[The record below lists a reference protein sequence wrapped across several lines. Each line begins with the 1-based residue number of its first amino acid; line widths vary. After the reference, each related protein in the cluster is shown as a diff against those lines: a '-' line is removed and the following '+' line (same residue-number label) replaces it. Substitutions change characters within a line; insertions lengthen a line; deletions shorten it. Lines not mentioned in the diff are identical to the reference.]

1 MNDPIIEMRDVR
13 KRFGA
18 KDAVSGLTFQA
29 PRGQV
34 TAFLGPNG
42 AGKTT
47 TIQMALNLLRRDGGE
62 ARVLEVDAKDLKPDH
77 FQRIGYVSEN
87 QELPLWMKVDG
98 YLDFL
103 RPMYP
108 KWDRSLEKT
117 LRTRFDLPG
126 ATRLKDLSRGMRM
139 KAQLLSSLAF
149 RPELVVLDEPFSG
162 LDPLA
167 RDEFLDGL
175 LEMTGENG
183 WSVFVSSHDIDEV
196 QRLTDHV
203 VIIDQGRAALEES
216 VDSLQR
222 RFRRVECVFSE
233 ETTSKGFQPK
243 PDWLEYSQSGRVLRW
258 VDPTWQEG
266 TTREAVAAF
275 NDASVDLRSEPMNL
289 REIFVALA
297 KTYRLTATQRQ
308 PITTKA

>member
-1 MNDPIIEMRDVR
+1 
-13 KRFGA
+13 
-18 KDAVSGLTFQA
+18 
-29 PRGQV
+29 
-34 TAFLGPNG
+34 
-42 AGKTT
+42 
-47 TIQMALNLLRRDGGE
+47 
-62 ARVLEVDAKDLKPDH
+62 
-77 FQRIGYVSEN
+77 
-87 QELPLWMKVDG
+87 
-98 YLDFL
+98 
-103 RPMYP
+103 
-108 KWDRSLEKT
+108 
-117 LRTRFDLPG
+117 
-126 ATRLKDLSRGMRM
+126 M